1 VEAWR
6 VQDTGLVAAP
16 GPFRRLPGSAVRHL
30 RGEGPLWPARVALE
44 LDDRELRVSGDG
56 GEVGVWPRADVTA
69 RRVASG
75 PPVHFVLTVAGQAH
89 LLAAAAD
96 GETAALLAA
105 LAAPDAPVA

>member
-56 GEVGVWPRADVTA
+56 LTT
-69 RRVASG
+69 
-75 PPVHFVLTVAGQAH
+75 PPLFATCVVAGLVRAV
-89 LLAAAAD
+89 AD
-96 GETAALLAA
+96 ASCGWGQ
-105 LAAPDAPVA
+105 VVG